1 MNKDQSTRIYEV
13 PKDVIEKL
21 FLDMILT
28 NICKVYREDDEDKAT
43 GIHLTFRDDENED
56 IANYRSLYIF
66 FNDTVGISSKS

>member
-1 MNKDQSTRIYEV
+1 MNKEQSNRVYDV
-13 PKDVIEKL
+13 PMDVVEGL

-28 NICKVYREDDEDKAT
+28 NVCKVYREDDKEGVT
-43 GIHLTFRDDENED
+43 GVHLIFRDDENEV

>member
-1 MNKDQSTRIYEV
+1 MNKDQDERVYIV
-13 PKDVIEKL
+13 PIDVVDGL
-21 FLDMILT
+21 FLGTALT
-28 NICKVYREDDEDKAT
+28 NICKVYREDDEDKVT

>member
-13 PKDVIEKL
+13 PKDVIERL

-28 NICKVYREDDEDKAT
+28 NICKIHREDDEDKVT
-43 GIHLTFRDDENED
+43 GIHLTFRDDENETV
-56 IANYRSLYIF
+56 ANYRSLYIF

>member
-28 NICKVYREDDEDKAT
+28 NICKVYREDDEGKVT
-43 GIHLTFRDDENED
+43 GVHLIFRDDENEAV
-56 IANYRSLYIF
+56 ANYRSLYIF